1 MKPKLSRR
9 EFIYLISAAALASAA
24 PTNILSL
31 PESQFESG
39 SNEGPNVLILLFD
52 TLSARHMS
60 LHGYQRQTTPNI
72 DKFANRAFVYHNHF
86 ASGNFTSPS
95 TASTLTGVYPW
106 THRALNLSGTVS
118 EQFIEKNLFSFF
130 AESHFTTAYTH
141 NPFASI
147 FLNQFRDHIDELFPM
162 DTLGL
167 GGNVYAEGLFPSDFP
182 TAFWS
187 EITLRGTDQPIPGSL
202 LASIFEKL
210 MQKIRPVRPDYREM
224 YPEGIPFTYKGIY
237 FVLEEAIDWIL
248 DQLITLPQSF
258 LAYYHLWPPHLPY
271 TPRADFINKFN
282 DGKYWPEKPLHAL
295 TGDTS
300 GLELHEQRQKYDEY
314 IAFVDS
320 EIGRLLDN
328 MERAGIL
335 DNTMVILTSDHGELF
350 ERGMLGHLNS
360 TLYQNLI
367 HIPLLI
373 SIPNQQIR
381 KDIYS
386 KTSCIDL
393 LPTILQFTGN
403 KIPHGIE
410 GQVLPGF
417 NSNEEQ
423 IDRSIFAM
431 ESKLNS
437 KMGSLKKLTL
447 AMMKDQYKLIHYR
460 GYGEEIGEELYDI
473 KNDPEELNNLYSTK
487 KFIAEDMM
495 YELTRKIKSVNSQ
508 EQISHS
514 NS

>member
-1 MKPKLSRR
+1 MNPRLSRR
-9 EFIYLISAAALASAA
+9 DFIKLLGTAALTYAT

-31 PESQFESG
+31 QDGQNKLSRDQS
-39 SNEGPNVLILLFD
+39 PNVLILLFD

-72 DKFANRAFVYHNHF
+72 AKFANNAFVYHNHY

-106 THRALNLSGTVS
+106 THRAFNLSGTVS

-130 AESHFTTAYTH
+130 AESHYTTAYTH

-167 GGNVYAEGLFPSDFP
+167 GGDVYAEGLFPSDFP

-210 MQKIRPVRPDYREM
+210 MQKFRPVRPDYQEM

-248 DQLITLPQSF
+248 DQLITLPRSF

-271 TPRADFINKFN
+271 TPRADFINIFN
-282 DGKYWPEKPLHAL
+282 DGKMWPEKPLHGPK
-295 TGDTS
+295 GDTS

-328 MERAGIL
+328 MEREGIL
-335 DNTMVILTSDHGELF
+335 NNTMVILTSDHGELF

-367 HIPLLI
+367 RIPLLI

-403 KIPHGIE
+403 KIPHSIE

-417 NSNEEQ
+417 NTNDDQ
-423 IDRSIFAM
+423 TDRSIYAM
-431 ESKLNS
+431 EAKLNS
-437 KMGSLKKLTL
+437 KIGPLKKLTL

-460 GYGEEIGEELYDI
+460 GYGQEIGEELYDI

-487 KFIAEDMM
+487 KSISKDMM
-495 YELTRKIKSVNSQ
+495 DELTRTLISVNSK
-508 EQISHS
+508 
-514 NS
+514 